1 MENGS
6 KDLQEYP
13 LIIIEYHEKNI
24 KEVQTQKLN
33 TQMSHAPSLGERIK
47 SHFSNNVQQKI
58 IHPIQIKCNLKKK
71 TDCTP
76 CAHILFLIQFSNF
89 FLETQ
94 QSETTAS

>member
-1 MENGS
+1 MTYFLALFKMENGS

-33 TQMSHAPSLGERIK
+33 TQMSHAPTLGDRIK

-71 TDCTP
+71 K
-76 CAHILFLIQFSNF
+76 LIVHPVPISYF
-89 FLETQ
+89 
-94 QSETTAS
+94 